1 MTHYWAGGP
10 DPRTNE
16 NEITVSATRITRV
29 YVQICPI
36 RSEVRK
42 RRQCSWICSDESNVT
57 EVRSVCVHVAGQQHN
72 QKSFLN
78 PSPNRHYE
86 ASVLPASVLAA
97 RRAFFAALAAAAF
110 AFLASALA
118 TYMEIKML
126 AQLCENI
133 RNKPVLLLLLL

>member
-1 MTHYWAGGP
+1 M
-10 DPRTNE
+10 
-16 NEITVSATRITRV
+16 
-29 YVQICPI
+29 
-36 RSEVRK
+36 
-42 RRQCSWICSDESNVT
+42 T
-57 EVRSVCVHVAGQQHN
+57 EVRSVCAHVAGQQHN
-72 QKSFLN
+72 RKSFLN
-78 PSPNRHYE
+78 PSPNRHWYYE

-133 RNKPVLLLLLL
+133 RNKPVLLLLSL